1 MTWKFQLTAA
11 AIVILFVLLLR
22 TPAHGVDGCPVE
34 PCISATSWSATPTP
48 RIAPPPLSP
57 VAYVYLPLVR

>member
-1 MTWKFQLTAA
+1 MTSTFQLTAA

-22 TPAHGVDGCPVE
+22 TPAHGIDGCPVE
-34 PCISATSWSATPTP
+34 PCISATSWAATPTP
-48 RIAPPPLSP
+48 PSKAPP

>member
-48 RIAPPPLSP
+48 EMAPPP

>member
-1 MTWKFQLTAA
+1 MSNAF
-11 AIVILFVLLLR
+11 ILFWSAVIVLFLWLLPS
-22 TPAHGVDGCPVE
+22 PAHGVDGCPVE

-48 RIAPPPLSP
+48 EMAPPPLAP